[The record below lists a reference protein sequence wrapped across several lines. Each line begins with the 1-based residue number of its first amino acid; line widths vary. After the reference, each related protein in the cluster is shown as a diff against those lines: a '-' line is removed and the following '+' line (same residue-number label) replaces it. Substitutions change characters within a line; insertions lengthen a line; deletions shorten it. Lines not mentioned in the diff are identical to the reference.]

1 MFVICRECGAP
12 LRAAEIEQGTHECTF
27 EQMVAFQ
34 TQCARIELE
43 RGLAAQVA
51 VWEREPRLS
60 RRIEFARYLRD
71 RDEYRSSDRDD
82 RAASVKRDRRTRLP
96 QL

>member
-12 LRAAEIEQGTHECTF
+12 LSADEIEQGSHECSF

-43 RGLAAQVA
+43 RGLSAQVA
-51 VWEREPRLS
+51 LWEQDPHLS
-60 RRIEFARYLRD
+60 RRLEFARYLRD
-71 RDEYRSSDRDD
+71 RRGPET
-82 RAASVKRDRRTRLP
+82 ASTSARRRRPVRLLHP
-96 QL
+96 